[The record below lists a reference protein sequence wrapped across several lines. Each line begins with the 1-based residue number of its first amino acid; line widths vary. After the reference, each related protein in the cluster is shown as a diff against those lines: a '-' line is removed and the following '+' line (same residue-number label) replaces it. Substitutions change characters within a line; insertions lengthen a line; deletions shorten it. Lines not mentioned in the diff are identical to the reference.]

1 MINKNKKIF
10 IATYPFGQCGDKPIK
25 LLEETGWEIKHN
37 PLGRRLKE
45 NEVKNMIRYCDGVI
59 AGTEPYTKD
68 TIEKCKKLKVI
79 SRVGVGLDNVD
90 FDACLRQGIILT
102 YTPEAPA
109 DGVADLTI
117 AQIINLLRGIIISDN
132 LIRKGQW
139 KRTIGKLVKEVKI
152 GILGVGRIGKRV
164 VNRLVPFSSE
174 IYACDIN
181 PDCNFGKEKGIIW
194 VNKKELFKICDLVSV
209 HIPMNKKN
217 YHCVGNKELSSMKQG
232 SFIVNTSRGPILDE
246 KVLISL
252 LYNKFLGGAALD
264 VFENEPDVGPLS
276 KFDNVILTAHIGASA
291 HESRYLM
298 ELGATEDCIRSLN
311 GENPLNKVTKLL
323 V

>member
-59 AGTEPYTKD
+59 AGTEPYTKE
-68 TIEKCKKLKVI
+68 TIEKCKKLKII

-90 FDACLRQGIILT
+90 FDACLEQNVILT

-117 AQIINLLRGIIISDN
+117 SQIINLLRGVRISDN

-139 KRTIGKLVKEVKI
+139 KRTLGKLVKEVKI
-152 GILGVGRIGKRV
+152 GVLGVGRIGKRV
-164 VNRLVPFSSE
+164 IKRLIPFE
-174 IYACDIN
+174 PQIYACDIN
-181 PDCNFGKEKGIIW
+181 PDYDFGSNNGIKW
-194 VNKKELFKICDLVSV
+194 VNKNELFKICDIITI
-209 HIPMNKKN
+209 HIPMNDKN
-217 YHCVGNKELSSMKQG
+217 RHCVGHTELGSMKQG
-232 SFIVNTSRGPILDE
+232 SFIINTSRGHVIDE
-246 KVLISL
+246 KALVSL
-252 LYNKFLGGAALD
+252 LYNNYLGGAALD
-264 VFENEPDVGPLS
+264 VFENEPDVGSLPT
-276 KFDNVILTAHIGASA
+276 FDNVILTAHIGASA

-298 ELGATEDCIRSLN
+298 ELGAVEDCIRVLC
-311 GENPLNKVTKLL
+311 GKRPLNKVTKECF
-323 V
+323 